1 MNQFQ
6 SLCWLGKPSVVTIA
20 ATTGSATIITAR
32 SASTLF
38 LLLWIMIMVLVL
50 FGNWALNQIR
60 WRRWW
65 TFTCATTVFLSIIVD
80 VLLLRFYWGCN
91 LELVLVIITIVVVTA
106 SDPIHTSLV
115 RNLRK
120 FIRIV
125 MLQMII
131 VITISISAVTV
142 NAIFWPPNSLK
153 KAAIFRFFFVN
164 SHIWA
169 CNVNQKAKKLWLHI
183 YELVQPI

>member
-38 LLLWIMIMVLVL
+38 LLLWIMIMVLVV

-60 WRRWW
+60 WRWW
-65 TFTCATTVFLSIIVD
+65 TFTCATTVLLSIVD

-91 LELVLVIITIVVVTA
+91 LKLFLVIITIVVVTA

-120 FIRIV
+120 FVRIV
-125 MLQMII
+125 MLQMIF
-131 VITISISAVTV
+131 VITISISAVIV
-142 NAIFWPPNSLK
+142 IAIFWPPNSLK
-153 KAAIFRFFFVN
+153 KAAIFSFFR
-164 SHIWA
+164 
-169 CNVNQKAKKLWLHI
+169 
-183 YELVQPI
+183 